1 MEMFTNNMT
10 QTDPAIWL
18 LQYVSWEVATK
29 VNNFWIGVEVCP
41 SQKSSEIADVFS
53 KSETWV
59 GQNFYQS

>member
-1 MEMFTNNMT
+1 MFTNNMT

-18 LQYVSWEVATK
+18 LQYISWEVASK
-29 VNNFWIGVEVCP
+29 VNKFWIGVEACP
-41 SQKSSEIADVFS
+41 SQNRSEIADVFS